1 MNEDRNELLLVR
13 RRDFEHLLRS
23 VDLLAERFA
32 ALLAELKRSQRERIL
47 SQAPPRSSNIRVPAW
62 IGSTSKEIRPQS
74 SCDLLKEGQRSTNG
88 VR

>member
-1 MNEDRNELLLVR
+1 MNEDGNELLLVR

-32 ALLAELKRSQRERIL
+32 VLLAELKRSQRERIL
-47 SQAPPRSSNIRVPAW
+47 SQAPRSSNIRVPAW
-62 IGSTSKEIRPQS
+62 IGSTSKEIRPQGS
-74 SCDLLKEGQRSTNG
+74 RDLVKEGQRSTNG